1 MHRKLLLLG
10 MLRNTEMHGY
20 QINEIVDIH
29 FGSSMHMSKPTAY
42 RLLDQMAEDGWILFR
57 DEQQG
62 KRPQRRVYTITAQGE
77 VEFQKILRQCL
88 ANYEPPEYRSAV
100 CLPFMDLIPGE
111 EAVQLLS
118 QRREGIEETLGKL
131 RANDMHHGSFQ
142 LVVDHQISH
151 LKAEL
156 EWLNKVLVS
165 MKIDEE
171 KIHILRR
178 QL

>member
-1 MHRKLLLLG
+1 MDRKLLLLG

-29 FGSSMHMSKPTAY
+29 LGSSMHITRPTAY
-42 RLLDQMAEDGWILFR
+42 RLLNQMAEDGWILFR

-62 KRPQRRVYTITAQGE
+62 NRPQRRVYRITAQGE

-100 CLPFMDLIPGE
+100 CLAFMDLIPGE

-118 QRREGIEETLGKL
+118 QRRKVIEETLDKL
-131 RANDMHHGSFQ
+131 SASDMHHGSFQ
-142 LVVDHQISH
+142 LVVDHQICH

-156 EWLNKVLVS
+156 EWFNQVLDS

-171 KIHILRR
+171 RIHF
-178 QL
+178 